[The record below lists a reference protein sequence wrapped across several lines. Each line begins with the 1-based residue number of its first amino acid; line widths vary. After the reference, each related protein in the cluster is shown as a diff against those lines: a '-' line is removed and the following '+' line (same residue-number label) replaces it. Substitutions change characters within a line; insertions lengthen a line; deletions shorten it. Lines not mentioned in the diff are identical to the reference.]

1 MGDTVRGAMAVVAAG
16 LLGVTL
22 AGCDLFESGDVEAGA
37 ADTVELPDPPDRAFP
52 TISVQP
58 VASVPDDGSPSSYV
72 VADDETPY
80 LVRASGPPVD
90 PDVADQMFCFW
101 LEDGVARIRRDV
113 AGVRMSTAV
122 STLLSAAG
130 QEPTDEIDPRVLA
143 EGCGLP
149 AGPPEVLYRLTDDL
163 VAGEPVWY
171 VDPPADY
178 EGDPDWYDVDAFNER
193 VGGELDELCD
203 WVRSAAAE
211 AIASG
216 AVTAGTTEQAIS
228 AVHEVLVAAD
238 VPFGDGLTSMI
249 AGFCEVEGRRSDHI
263 AEVHERYKPTR

>member
-1 MGDTVRGAMAVVAAG
+1 MAAVAAG
-16 LLGVTL
+16 LLGIAL
-22 AGCDLFESGDVEAGA
+22 AGCALFEAGDVEAGSV
-37 ADTVELPDPPDRAFP
+37 DTVELLDPPDRAFP
-52 TISVQP
+52 TISLQP

-72 VADDETPY
+72 VADEETPY

-101 LEDGVARIRRDV
+101 LEDGVARIRREV
-113 AGVRMSTAV
+113 SGVRMSTAV

-163 VAGEPVWY
+163 VAGQPAWY
-171 VDPPADY
+171 VDPPDDY
-178 EGDPDWYDVDAFNER
+178 EGDPDGYDVDAFNER
-193 VGGELDELCD
+193 VGDDLDELCD
-203 WVRSAAAE
+203 WVRSAAADVSAAHATDE
-211 AIASG
+211 AIL
-216 AVTAGTTEQAIS
+216 

-238 VPFGDGLTSMI
+238 VPFGDGLTVMI